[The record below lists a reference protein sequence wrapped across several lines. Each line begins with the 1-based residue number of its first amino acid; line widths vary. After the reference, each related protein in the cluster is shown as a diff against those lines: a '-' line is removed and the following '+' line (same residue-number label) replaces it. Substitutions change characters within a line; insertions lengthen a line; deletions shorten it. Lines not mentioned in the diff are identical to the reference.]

1 MQGTRAPLTP
11 KDQPCG
17 NFCDCRK
24 HTGSK
29 KTFPDG
35 SGHRR
40 EESQIGGDHGGGELR
55 RDGLKPHFSLNSTT
69 TTEMK
74 NNAKMDEKGDMLL
87 VQRLSKLQCKC
98 FNVNLYS

>member
-17 NFCDCRK
+17 NFCDCGK
-24 HTGSK
+24 HTGST

-40 EESQIGGDHGGGELR
+40 EESQVGGDHGGGELR

-98 FNVNLYS
+98 LNVNLYS

>member
-29 KTFPDG
+29 KTFPTG
-35 SGHRR
+35 GGYRR
-40 EESQIGGDHGGGELR
+40 EESQVGGDHGGGELR

-98 FNVNLYS
+98 LNVNLYS